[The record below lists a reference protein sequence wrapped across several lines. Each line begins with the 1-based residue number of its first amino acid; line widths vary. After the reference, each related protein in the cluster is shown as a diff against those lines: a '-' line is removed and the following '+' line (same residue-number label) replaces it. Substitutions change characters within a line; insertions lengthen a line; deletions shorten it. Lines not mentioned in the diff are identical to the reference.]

1 MLVPAEGRSPDYW
14 SPTSDGGFGS
24 LPGTGTRARLCQF
37 FMFHGHFRIALLATA
52 AVVAGLIAILTD
64 GNSINRSE

>member
-1 MLVPAEGRSPDYW
+1 
-14 SPTSDGGFGS
+14 
-24 LPGTGTRARLCQF
+24 
-37 FMFHGHFRIALLATA
+37 MFHGHFRIALLATA